1 MRQLRQELDRFWKWA
16 KMSPLEY
23 SKEIGGGEWET
34 EYLHWDSIYSCVE
47 YEISEI
53 EKIGQVSSIPDIL
66 EAMAIDNECENILD
80 MLEENNKVSQL
91 IINKYS
97 TYCQP
102 KARWQIAELIK
113 RVPIESGKD
122 SLIQMIIKDHDKYV
136 QRRALLSLDYLS
148 HDEAKKYA
156 SLKINDEDKYLKMVC
171 ENILS
176 Y

>member
-1 MRQLRQELDRFWKWA
+1 MRQLRQELYRFWQWA

-23 SKEIGGGEWET
+23 SKEIGGEWET
-34 EYLHWDSIYSCVE
+34 EYPHWDSIYSCVE
-47 YEISEI
+47 HEISEI
-53 EKIGQVSSIPDIL
+53 ERVGETNSISDIL

-97 TYCQP
+97 TYYQP

-113 RVPIESGKD
+113 RVQPESGKD
-122 SLIQMIIKDHDKYV
+122 ILVKMIIKDHDKYV
-136 QRRALLSLDYLS
+136 QRRALLSLDFLS
-148 HDEAKKYA
+148 HNEAKKYA

-171 ENILS
+171 EKILS